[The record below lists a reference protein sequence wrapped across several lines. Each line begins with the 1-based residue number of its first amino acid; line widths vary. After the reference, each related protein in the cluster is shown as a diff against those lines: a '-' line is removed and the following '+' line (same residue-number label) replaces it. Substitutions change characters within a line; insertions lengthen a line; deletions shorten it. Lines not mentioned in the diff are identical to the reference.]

1 MPMIGKIGNKYV
13 LKSKTSG
20 RKLGEF
26 TTKKAALKRERQ
38 INYFKHLKK

>member
-1 MPMIGKIGNKYV
+1 MIRKQGKKYI
-13 LKSKTSG
+13 LKSKSTG

-26 TTKKAALKRERQ
+26 TSKKAALKREQQ